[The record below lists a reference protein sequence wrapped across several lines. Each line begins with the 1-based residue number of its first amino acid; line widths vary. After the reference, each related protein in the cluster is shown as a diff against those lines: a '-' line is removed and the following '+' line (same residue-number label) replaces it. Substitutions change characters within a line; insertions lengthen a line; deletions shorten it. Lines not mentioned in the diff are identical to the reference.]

1 MEKERRH
8 FSIFWPVLLIT
19 VGIVLF
25 LNNTGTIS
33 GDTWDVIWNLWPLL
47 FIIGGIDGLVNRS
60 GFAGPV
66 VGIGLGTIFLLG
78 NFGYLPIPAFEVL
91 IKFWPVL
98 LIAWGIDLI
107 IDHRGK
113 WSPVVGLLLGAALI
127 GGTYYLAMYSPSF
140 ATASQ
145 TQEVNLELNG
155 ATEAKGTLDMPV
167 GELTLSGDAGKNYLV
182 EGTVTASGKV
192 TSSVE
197 VNSTTAEFSIKDSSD
212 GYYTPFAGG
221 SSTLN
226 WNLKLNPDV
235 VYVLASETGAGISE
249 FDLGGLKVQKLSLN
263 AGVGR
268 TMITLPESG
277 SGSVDS
283 SMGVGQ
289 VILRVPENAAVR
301 IQLNTALTLRNYPP
315 DFTLSGNVVSSPE
328 AATATEVQEITI
340 DTAVGVVS
348 IEYLP

>member
-25 LNNTGTIS
+25 LNNTGAIS

-78 NFGYLPIPAFEVL
+78 NFGYLPVPAFEVL

-107 IDHRGK
+107 IDHHGK
-113 WSPVVGLLLGAALI
+113 WSPLVGLLLGVALI

-145 TQEVNLELNG
+145 TQPVILELNS

-167 GELTLSGDAGKNYLV
+167 GELTVSGDAGKNYLV
-182 EGTVTASGKV
+182 EGTVTSSGKV

-197 VNSTTAEFSIKDSSD
+197 VNGTAAEFSIDDSSE

-226 WNLKLNPDV
+226 WDLKLNPDV
-235 VYVLASETGAGISE
+235 VYDLAAEIGVGISD
-249 FDLGGLKVQKLSLN
+249 FDLGGLQVLQLKIN
-263 AGVGR
+263 TGVGR
-268 TMITLPESG
+268 NVVTLPERSSG
-277 SGSVDS
+277 TVDS

-289 VILRVPENAAVR
+289 VVLQVPENAAVR
-301 IQLNTALTLRNYPP
+301 IQLNTALALRNYPP
-315 DFTLSGNVVSSPE
+315 DFTLSGNVISSPE
-328 AATATEVQEITI
+328 AATATEVQEIKI